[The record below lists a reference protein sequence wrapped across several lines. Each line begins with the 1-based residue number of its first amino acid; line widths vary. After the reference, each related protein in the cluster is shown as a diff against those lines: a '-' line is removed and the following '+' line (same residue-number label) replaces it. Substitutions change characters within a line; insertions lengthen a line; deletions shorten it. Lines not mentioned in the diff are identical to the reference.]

1 MDHVYAVY
9 DSTTGHDLH
18 SSQGAFLRSR
28 GWCCKMLV
36 TLWLF

>member
-28 GWCCKMLV
+28 G
-36 TLWLF
+36 